1 MDATSVPPTAAASAR
16 NGDLRAARVFI
27 ADVRLAAAVLNEARL
42 MALRRA
48 FGVSRQQADALT
60 FVLALTAA
68 DATLRTAHRVTHA
81 GLPSRGDA
89 ATGGFLLREA
99 ALGIAGP
106 GAREF
111 PFAGTLLAGAMLAGI
126 ALPELRRA
134 ARGLREAERR
144 VRTQRIRAYSGGDRA
159 TLRVRDAIACRA
171 ADPRAAGRRRRA
183 TRSGP
188 SGSRAAVRR

>member
-1 MDATSVPPTAAASAR
+1 VDATSVPPTVAASAR
-16 NGDLRAARVFI
+16 RNGDPRAARVFI
-27 ADVRLAAAVLNEARL
+27 SDVRLAAAVLNEVRL
-42 MALRRA
+42 MALRRT
-48 FGVSRQQADALT
+48 FGVSRKQADALT

-89 ATGGFLLREA
+89 AMGGFLLREA

-111 PFAGTLLAGAMLAGI
+111 PFAGSLLAGAMLAGI

-134 ARGLREAERR
+134 AHGLREAERR
-144 VRTQRIRAYSGGDRA
+144 VRTHRMRVWATAGRA
-159 TLRVRDAIACRA
+159 TERLRDAI
-171 ADPRAAGRRRRA
+171 D
-183 TRSGP
+183 
-188 SGSRAAVRR
+188 